1 MNVAG
6 WLLLSLFLTPG
17 PHDDPA
23 ISWSAQPNGQSL
35 VWAAPVPHEGPD
47 PVGHWLLEERFCP
60 GDMLRA
66 RLGPDGQFLLPPKW
80 DRAGAIRAAVFED
93 RTSECRIN
101 TTGSLRQQ
109 FLAGQPFTVVAVVAL
124 DPGSENGCLVRAR
137 SGEAGEAA
145 GWVLGFDEGVFTF
158 RLAAAEDT
166 ASGHGAPD
174 PVALTGRSHWQPGH
188 WHHVVGVFDG
198 ETAELFVDGQLEAST
213 PVKGRPV
220 VGSDGTLLLGGSSGL
235 DASGLQGRMR
245 EVALYDRAARG
256 RWVQAEALRQSRV
269 SLTSVP
275 RAARENRFT
284 VEPFLQFGTLD
295 GMTVIWQLE
304 QAGPATLHWGETD
317 ACDQRIESAD
327 PKTIHQ
333 IRITGL
339 AAEAQY
345 FYRVTAGA
353 AGAEGAEAILSSEV
367 RTFQTACRPGTPIA
381 FAVIGDTQER
391 PQIAK
396 PVAELA
402 WTQRPH
408 FLLLAGDLVDNGEEN
423 SDWTEQFFPSLSPLI
438 SRVPLFPVLGNHEQ
452 NARNYFDYMALP
464 DPEYYYQFS
473 YGDADFFMIDS
484 NRNVDPGSEQYRW
497 LDQALGESRAI
508 WKFVCHHHPPYSSD
522 ENDYGDLWKTNQST
536 RGDLRIRQLVPLYE
550 KHHVD
555 IVWTGHIHSY
565 ERTWPIR
572 DNAAVEQGGTIY
584 VVTGG
589 GGGTLETPA
598 PSRPFF
604 QNNVRH
610 GHHYCMVALH
620 RGVLELKAFTIDDRL
635 FDSLRIEKPR

>member
-1 MNVAG
+1 MNIAG
-6 WLLLSLFLTPG
+6 WLLLSLFLTPV
-17 PHDDPA
+17 PHDGQPGA
-23 ISWSAQPNGQSL
+23 RPPRPNGLSFGPTSS
-35 VWAAPVPHEGPD
+35 APHEGPD
-47 PVGHWLLEERFCP
+47 PVGHWWLDERFCS
-60 GDMLRA
+60 GDVLRA
-66 RLGPDGQFLLPPKW
+66 RLGPDGRFTAPPRW
-80 DRAGAIRAAVFED
+80 DATGTIRAAVFEGQS
-93 RTSECRIN
+93 SECRISA
-101 TTGSLRQQ
+101 TGSLREQ
-109 FLAGQPFTVVAVVAL
+109 LMGGPALTVVAVVAL
-124 DPGSENGCLVRAR
+124 DPASESGCLVRAR
-137 SGEAGEAA
+137 PEEGNTGP
-145 GWVLGFDEGVFTF
+145 GWVLGFDAGVFTF
-158 RLAAAEDT
+158 RFTTAEGE
-166 ASGHGAPD
+166 ANSRGALV
-174 PVALTGRSHWQPGH
+174 PVVLTGRTGWTPGQ
-188 WHHVVGVFDG
+188 WHHVAAVFDG
-198 ETAELFVDGQLEAST
+198 ETAELFVDGQIEASAKAEDRLT
-213 PVKGRPV
+213 ADPRCELVF
-220 VGSDGTLLLGGSSGL
+220 GGSTEAAATGL
-235 DASGLQGRMR
+235 HGRIR

-256 RWVQAEALRQSRV
+256 QWVRSEAQRQARVGLR
-269 SLTSVP
+269 TVP
-275 RAARENRFT
+275 LRRTGNRMV
-284 VEPFLQFGTLD
+284 VEPFLQYGTLE
-295 GMTVIWQLE
+295 GMTVVWQLE
-304 QAGPATLHWGETD
+304 QAAAATLHWGETE
-317 ACDQRIESAD
+317 ACDQRIESPDA
-327 PKTIHQ
+327 KTLHQ
-333 IRITGL
+333 LRIEGL
-339 AAEAQY
+339 AAETQY
-345 FYRVTAGA
+345 FYRVTAG
-353 AGAEGAEAILSSEV
+353 EGDGLASEI

-391 PQIAK
+391 PQIAR
-396 PVAELA
+396 PIAELA
-402 WTQRPH
+402 WAQRPQ
-408 FLLLAGDLVDNGEEN
+408 FVLLAGDLVDKGSEN
-423 SDWTEQFFPSLSPLI
+423 SDWTEQFFPSMSPLI
-438 SRVPLFPVLGNHEQ
+438 ARVPLFPAIGNHEE

-464 DPEYYYQFS
+464 EPEYCYQFS

-572 DNAAVEQGGTIY
+572 DNTAVEQGGTIY

-589 GGGTLETPA
+589 GGGTLENPA